1 MPHALPKGKACPKR
15 MQPCVDLLHWLAVC
29 RAMES
34 KLYQNALSHGGSADL
49 SSRAK
54 WRLSGA
60 DRIRYL
66 NGQVTN
72 DVRQVK
78 SDSALYACVTNLKG
92 RIESDVFIHAV
103 DDTLIIDAPEALRE
117 SLGIRL
123 ERYIIAD
130 DAELEDITD
139 EWRLWHFWGEN
150 AETGIRSER
159 FGVPGYDVWSPS
171 SEASTQHLSLSAE
184 DVEAFRILQRIPA
197 YPSEL
202 NADTF
207 PQEAG
212 LESQAMSFIKGC
224 YIGQEILSR
233 IKTTG
238 KMPREL
244 IAWEAAGVGLVIEP
258 GVALH
263 LGEKNI
269 GMITS
274 VTQHPLTGIFVGL
287 GFIRQGSAAVDSVLI
302 VAGGVSSIDSVI
314 KISALLNQ

>member
-1 MPHALPKGKACPKR
+1 
-15 MQPCVDLLHWLAVC
+15 
-29 RAMES
+29 MES
-34 KLYQNALSHGGSADL
+34 ELYRNTLAHGGSADL

-103 DDTLIIDAPEALRE
+103 GDTLIIDAPEALRE

-130 DAELEDITD
+130 DAVLEDITD
-139 EWRLWHFWGEN
+139 EWRLWHCWGKN
-150 AETGIRSER
+150 AETGMRSER
-159 FGVPGYDVWSPS
+159 FGVPGYDVWLPA
-171 SEASTQHLSLSAE
+171 SEASTQHPSLTAE

-212 LESQAMSFIKGC
+212 LESRAMSFTKGC

-244 IAWEAAGVGLVIEP
+244 IAWEAAGVGQGIAP
-258 GVALH
+258 GAALH

-274 VTQHPLTGIFVGL
+274 VTLHPQSGAPVGL
-287 GFIRQGSAAVDSVLI
+287 GFIRQGSAAVDSVLL
-302 VAGGVSSIDSVI
+302 VAGGVSNIGPVI